1 MLTKLPSRLMKI
13 PANKIHNERGNGF
26 FVTGDEAGE
35 PFCGS
40 VDWFCIGCLCARV
53 DDLCWGKE
61 TSRVTS
67 TGEESL
73 SSSALASPCVCSWD
87 AGAADTRGANC
98 FKYRSKNAVTLVV
111 YITGS
116 VT

>member
-1 MLTKLPSRLMKI
+1 MLTKLPSRLMKM
-13 PANKIHNERGNGF
+13 PVNKIHNERGNDF
-26 FVTGDEAGE
+26 FVTGDAVGE

-40 VDWFCIGCLCARV
+40 VDWFWIGCLCARV
-53 DDLCWGKE
+53 DDLCWRKG
-61 TSRVTS
+61 TFRVTS

-73 SSSALASPCVCSWD
+73 SLALTPPCACSWD
-87 AGAADTRGANC
+87 AGAADTRGADC